1 MKKLSLWAL
10 MGLALAS
17 TTAMAHIEDSKPS
30 AMNAPVMQKV
40 VSKQF
45 TCNNGETVEV
55 RFIDLQ
61 TIELTT
67 MNGQSILTR
76 EYDDTPKTVYPFYRP
91 KEHTHMDTYSDDN
104 SIFTHNATRAEYT
117 YTDTEEQR
125 FKTSCAVPSVAQA
138 Q

>member
-1 MKKLSLWAL
+1 MKKLSLLA
-10 MGLALAS
+10 MVGLTIAS
-17 TTAMAHIEDSKPS
+17 TTTLAHIEDSKPS

-45 TCNNGETVEV
+45 VCDNGEAVEV

-61 TIELTT
+61 TIELTKHD
-67 MNGQSILTR
+67 GQSILTR

-117 YTDTEEQR
+117 YTDTDNQR
-125 FKTSCAVPSVAQA
+125 FKTNCAVPTAQ
-138 Q
+138 